1 MEERTGIRDHACRL
15 ENRNAASLTG
25 VREVVSFD
33 ENQVVMDTDMGL
45 LTIKGKDP
53 HVSRLT
59 VEKEELELWK
69 AYTQYSA
76 LTGRVS
82 GKLSTLRYVINNT
95 GK

>member
-45 LTIKGKDP
+45 LTIKGKDL
-53 HVSRLT
+53 HVSLAYSSNEAYRKTGQSILARLF
-59 VEKEELELWK
+59 
-69 AYTQYSA
+69 
-76 LTGRVS
+76 G
-82 GKLSTLRYVINNT
+82 
-95 GK
+95 

>member
-45 LTIKGKDP
+45 LTIKGKDL

-59 VEKEELELWK
+59 VEKGEMDVEGQIDSLTYSSNEAYRK
-69 AYTQYSA
+69 AGQSILA
-76 LTGRVS
+76 RLFG
-82 GKLSTLRYVINNT
+82 
-95 GK
+95 